1 MDECNS
7 EILSV
12 EEKLDD
18 HEKRIITLET
28 ILSKTY
34 FLVITRR
41 KPLFAQLC
49 L

>member
-1 MDECNS
+1 MEEWNS

-18 HEKRIITLET
+18 HEERIINLET

-34 FLVITRR
+34 FSNN
-41 KPLFAQLC
+41 FYM
-49 L
+49 